1 MSPAEVL
8 AAYGDKYLQAIW
20 ETLSMTAVCFAVAIV
35 LSILMTVMRVSPIKP
50 LRIVGDLYVQIF
62 RNIPG
67 VALLVII
74 AYALPNLAVVLP
86 WKACVMVTVVLLA
99 SAFGSENFMTG
110 INAIGVGQIEAARSI
125 GLTFGQT
132 MRKVVI
138 PQALRSAVL
147 PMTNLLIATMLT
159 TALGSQVPLNP
170 QELTG
175 LVSFITTRSTGAGIV
190 PFVISAFCYAGFSVL
205 LGVVGSYVDKKVR
218 IVR

>member
-1 MSPAEVL
+1 MGLDQLL
-8 AAYGDKYLQAIW
+8 AAYGDKYLQAIF
-20 ETLSMTAVCFAVAIV
+20 ETMSMTVVCFCLAMVIAVV
-35 LSILMTVMRVSPIKP
+35 VTVMRVSPIKP
-50 LRIVGDLYVQIF
+50 LRVVGDLYVQVF

-67 VALLVII
+67 VALLII
-74 AYALPNLAVVLP
+74 VAYALPYLKLTLP
-86 WKACVMVTVVLLA
+86 WKACVEVAVVLLA

-125 GLTFGQT
+125 GLTFSQT
-132 MRKVVI
+132 MSKVVI

-175 LVSFITTRSTGAGIV
+175 LVSFITTRETAIGIL
-190 PFVISAFCYAGFSVL
+190 PFTISAVIYAGTSVI
-205 LGVVGSYVDKKVR
+205 LGHLGNALDKKVR
-218 IVR
+218 IKR

>member
-1 MSPAEVL
+1 MGFDQLL
-8 AAYGDKYLQAIW
+8 AVYGEKYLQAIF
-20 ETLSMTAVCFAVAIV
+20 ETMSMTVICFCLAMVIAI
-35 LSILMTVMRVSPIKP
+35 LITVMRVSPIKP
-50 LRIVGDLYVQIF
+50 LRVVGDLYVQIF

-67 VALLVII
+67 VALLII
-74 AYALPNLAVVLP
+74 VAYALPYLKVILP
-86 WKACVMVTVVLLA
+86 WKTCVEVSVTLLA

-125 GLTFGQT
+125 GLTFTQT
-132 MRKVVI
+132 MSKVVI

-175 LVSFITTRSTGAGIV
+175 LVSYITTRETAVGV
-190 PFVISAFCYAGFSVL
+190 LPFTISAVIYAGTSVILGHLGNL
-205 LGVVGSYVDKKVR
+205 LDKKVR
-218 IVR
+218 IIR

>member
-1 MSPAEVL
+1 MKLGEL
-8 AAYGDKYLQAIW
+8 FAAYGDKYLQAVF
-20 ETLSMTAVCFAVAIV
+20 ETFSMTALCFSIALVI
-35 LSILMTVMRVSPIKP
+35 SILITVLRVCPIKP
-50 LRIVGDLYVQIF
+50 LRIVGDLYVQVF

-67 VALLVII
+67 VALLIVV
-74 AYALPNLAVVLP
+74 AYALPYLKVTLP
-86 WKACVMVTVVLLA
+86 WKTCVEVTVVLLA

-125 GLTFGQT
+125 GLTFTQT
-132 MRKVVI
+132 MSKVVI

-175 LVSFITTRSTGAGIV
+175 LVSYITTRETAIGIL
-190 PFVISAFCYAGFSVL
+190 PFTISAVIYAGTSVI
-205 LGVVGSYVDKKVR
+205 LGHLGNALDKKVR
-218 IVR
+218 IRR

>member
-1 MSPAEVL
+1 MGLAELL
-8 AAYGDKYLQAIW
+8 AKYGDKYLQAVF
-20 ETLSMTAVCFAVAIV
+20 ETMSMTVVCFSLAMV
-35 LSILMTVMRVSPIKP
+35 LSVLITVMRVSPIKP
-50 LRIVGDLYVQIF
+50 LRVVGDLYVQIF

-67 VALLVII
+67 VSLLII
-74 AYALPNLAVVLP
+74 VAYALPYLKITLP
-86 WKACVMVTVVLLA
+86 WKTCVEVAVVLLA

-132 MRKVVI
+132 MSKVVI

-175 LVSFITTRSTGAGIV
+175 LVSYITTRETAIGIL
-190 PFVISAFCYAGFSVL
+190 PFLISAVIYAGTSVV
-205 LGVVGSYVDKKVR
+205 LGIIGNSIDKKVR
-218 IVR
+218 VVR